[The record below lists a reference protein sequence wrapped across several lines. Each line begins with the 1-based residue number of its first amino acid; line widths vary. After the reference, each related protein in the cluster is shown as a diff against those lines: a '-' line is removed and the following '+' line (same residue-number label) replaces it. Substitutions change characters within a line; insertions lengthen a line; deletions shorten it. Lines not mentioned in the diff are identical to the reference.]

1 MAGIAS
7 VKRVSAD
14 DSGAQVLAEALRG
27 GGVAV
32 FPTDTVYGIAQ
43 SVLSNPNGVQALFT
57 IKRRP
62 LEKAVP
68 WLVEDDEALARFG
81 VDVPDYARAFAERF
95 WPGGLTLVVKASEE
109 VPAAYRSS
117 DGTVALRCPDSAFV
131 RTLIHAVGSP
141 LATTSANTSGMPA
154 PTSFDDIEA
163 RILNEVDAA
172 ADGGITPKGVSSTV
186 VLCVGDVAH
195 VSRRGAVP
203 PEALDS
209 ILDDY
214 GLRE

>member
-1 MAGIAS
+1 MY
-7 VKRVSAD
+7 KR
-14 DSGAQVLAEALRG
+14 Q
-27 GGVAV
+27 
-32 FPTDTVYGIAQ
+32 
-43 SVLSNPNGVQALFT
+43 
-57 IKRRP
+57 
-62 LEKAVP
+62 
-68 WLVEDDEALARFG
+68 
-81 VDVPDYARAFAERF
+81 
-95 WPGGLTLVVKASEE
+95 
-109 VPAAYRSS
+109 AYRSS